1 MGLLQ
6 KAVETY
12 ETHQNL
18 VGVYTESKALLAPLA
33 HTVKKADLEVTITA
47 EGNFYDANTNC
58 KGTPIIIPV
67 SMESAGRSGKVIAP
81 HPLSDQLCYLAPY
94 VKPKY
99 EAYIQQLTA
108 WEQSEFTHPKLH
120 PILTYVKKGTIL
132 NDLARVGVIRLNAK
146 GIPSDDKQEKFLVCW
161 RIIGLEDSAH
171 ESCWND
177 DTLFASFIRYYLS
190 TLRGLDMCMVSGAV
204 CIPAKQH
211 IKGIVSASGNAKLI
225 STNDK
230 NGFTYRGRF
239 TDESQALTVSY
250 EVSQKAHNALRWLV
264 DRQGVQAVFGGRTFL
279 CWNPKGRTIMP
290 PYLPFMTP
298 PKPITLPS
306 EYQDELQKTLLGEQS
321 KLDLTDDVVLATF
334 DAATTGRLS
343 LTYYNELQAHDFLER
358 LHDWDASCCW
368 PHRYWGISSPR
379 LSQIVHYAFGTQRAE
394 KGQFKMIADNQI
406 LAQQMQRLIACRVDK
421 ATIDLDIVKS
431 LVERA
436 SNLNIYKC
444 READAQQKD
453 DIRENLLFVTCAV
466 IRKYR
471 MNRFKEEWEM
481 SLNPNKMDRS
491 YQYGRLMAIFEQI
504 EGAVSYKNGLD
515 HKTSYT
521 IRHQNAFRNKPLTTT
536 EDIHRH
542 LRDAYLPRLSTRS
555 QDYYQNL
562 IGEVIEMLSHFP
574 ETDMDLKLSETYLLG
589 YYLQRSDMMPKKQHK
604 DEQEEEV

>member
-12 ETHQNL
+12 DSHLNYASQNREGQSRMAP
-18 VGVYTESKALLAPLA
+18 VGHIVTRAELEITLD
-33 HTVKKADLEVTITA
+33 ADGKFINARAVDKSEP
-47 EGNFYDANTNC
+47 
-58 KGTPIIIPV
+58 KIIIPATE
-67 SMESAGRSGKVIAP
+67 SSAGRTSAP
-81 HPLSDQLCYLAPY
+81 CAHPLCDQIGYLIPQNEKKFRLYVDQLSDW
-94 VKPKY
+94 
-99 EAYIQQLTA
+99 EASVY
-108 WEQSEFTHPKLH
+108 THPKLTAV
-120 PILTYVKKGTIL
+120 LNYVKGKTIL
-132 NDLARVGVIRLNAK
+132 PDLLRCGLVKVNEK
-146 GIPSDDKQEKFLVCW
+146 GMPEKEDALVRW
-161 RIIGLEDSAH
+161 RIWGDPTDA
-171 ESCWND
+171 CWMD
-177 DTLFASFIRYYLS
+177 QRLIESFINYYSVSRKTETAL
-190 TLRGLDMCMVSGAV
+190 CMVSGKQ
-204 CIPAKQH
+204 IPTATQH
-211 IKGIVSASGNAKLI
+211 PNGIIPKHYLAKLV
-225 STNDK
+225 SSNDK
-230 NGFTYRGRF
+230 NNFTYRGRF
-239 TDESQALTVSY
+239 TTDTQALTISY
-250 EVSQKAHNALRWLV
+250 EASQKAHNALRWLIET
-264 DRQGVQAVFGGRTFL
+264 QGVTEHYGDRFFL
-279 CWNPKGRTIMP
+279 CWNPEGRLIP
-290 PYLPFMTP
+290 QPSLPFMP
-298 PKPITLPS
+298 PAPPVFRPS
-306 EYQDELQKTLLGEQS
+306 EYKATLEKVLYDRQKELK
-321 KLDLTDDVVLATF
+321 LTDGVVLAIF
-334 DAATTGRLS
+334 DAATKGRLA

-421 ATIDLDIVKS
+421 VAIDLDIVKS

-444 READAQQKD
+444 YDTDSQQRE

-471 MNRFKEEWEM
+471 MNRYKEEWEM
-481 SLNPNKMDRS
+481 SLNPTKMDRS
-491 YQYGRLMAIFEQI
+491 YQFGRLMAIFEQI
-504 EGAVSYKNGLD
+504 ERAVSYKNGLE

-574 ETDMDLKLSETYLLG
+574 EADMDLKLSETYLLG